1 MAETDLHRRL
11 ASALHGYMR
20 RAGVTVTHSVATLS
34 LPDPVRIVRHEPDV
48 LGYGADCVCIGE
60 AKRGPELFDRHTQ
73 EQLYD
78 FSRRHVTGWGR
89 STLFL
94 YVPRAYRERARAAVI
109 AAGGDIS
116 NTRIIVP
123 PAVRVRPKRA
133 PQVKLKQRGRVQPV
147 ATSPLQ
153 RGREQPVPRGTL
165 AALLRSQRPR

>member
-48 LGYGADCVCIGE
+48 LGYGGDCVCIGE

-89 STLFL
+89 STFFL
-94 YVPRAYRERARAAVI
+94 YVPRAYRERARAAII
-109 AAGGDIS
+109 AARRRHLEHAHHRPAGGPRDS
-116 NTRIIVP
+116 WP
-123 PAVRVRPKRA
+123 PA
-133 PQVKLKQRGRVQPV
+133 
-147 ATSPLQ
+147 TCSPS
-153 RGREQPVPRGTL
+153 R
-165 AALLRSQRPR
+165 